1 MIMKLEHVGIL
12 AENMD
17 ESITFYSDI
26 LGMKLVERV
35 TLNETTELAFL
46 SFPGQEDVQV
56 ELIGRDLSGMPEEG
70 IVNHLAITV
79 DDIDAAIDSLK
90 ERGVHIPAEWP
101 KTILDG
107 RKIAF
112 FKGPS
117 GEKLE
122 LFQPA
127 R

>member
-1 MIMKLEHVGIL
+1 MIKKMEHVGIL
-12 AENMD
+12 AADLD
-17 ESITFYSDI
+17 ESIRFYTEI
-26 LGMKLVERV
+26 LGMKLIERKP
-35 TLNETTELAFL
+35 LNEQVDLAFL
-46 SFPGQEDVQV
+46 SFPGQEDAQV
-56 ELIGRDLSGMPEEG
+56 ELIGRDPGDMAAEG
-70 IVNHLAITV
+70 LVNHLAFTV
-79 DDIDAAIDSLK
+79 DDIDEAIEKLK
-90 ERGVHIPAEWP
+90 QAGVEVSDEWP

-122 LFQPA
+122 IFQ

>member
-1 MIMKLEHVGIL
+1 MISKVEHIGIY
-12 AENMD
+12 ARSID
-17 ESITFYSDI
+17 ESIRFYTEV
-26 LGMKLVERV
+26 LGMRLIERV
-35 TLNETTELAFL
+35 PLYDKVDLAFL

-56 ELIGRDLSGMPEEG
+56 ELIGRDPDSADEG
-70 IVNHLAITV
+70 LVNHLAFTV
-79 DDIDAAIDSLK
+79 EDIDAAIARLK
-90 ERGVHIPAEWP
+90 QAGVAVSEEWP

-122 LFQPA
+122 LFQ

>member
-1 MIMKLEHVGIL
+1 MIVKLEHIGIRTDD
-12 AENMD
+12 MD
-17 ESITFYSDI
+17 RSIQFYTEV

-35 TLNETTELAFL
+35 PLDETTELAFL

-56 ELIGRDLSGMPEEG
+56 ELIARSIEGMAVEG
-70 IVNHLAITV
+70 LVNHLALTV
-79 DDIDAAIDSLK
+79 EDIDAVINKLKQHGVAISD
-90 ERGVHIPAEWP
+90 EWP

-112 FKGPS
+112 FNGPS

-122 LFQPA
+122 LFQKA
-127 R
+127 